1 MKRCPTCNRTFDE
14 RNLSFCIDDGTP
26 LIPVDTD
33 DESTQVSSRVQG
45 GTAGG
50 PSSESSAKNWSAPAY
65 QPPGSSVS
73 PSTVNRRR
81 SSWPWVLAI
90 LGIVLMTI
98 VGIGV
103 AAAILVPRFL
113 RASAHGNRPRESV
126 TTGNRNDSN
135 SNSSPTTSMNENSNA
150 NAKADENANANANAN
165 AEEVLSPPPTDSAS
179 VLTDLRNLEDEWE
192 VANINADKKALE
204 RILADDYVGITDGR
218 PQGKKQYLNDIQR
231 DSTIEKWDF
240 EDLKVDLKGDRATLT
255 GVVKFTVSSNE
266 LSFRFIDKFVW
277 RGGRWQ
283 ATASQLDPVK

>member
-33 DESTQVSSRVQG
+33 DESTVVSPRVQA
-45 GTAGG
+45 GTAVGA
-50 PSSESSAKNWSAPAY
+50 SSESSATNWNAPAY
-65 QPPGSSVS
+65 QPPGASVS
-73 PSTVNRRR
+73 PSNVNRRR
-81 SSWPWVLAI
+81 SSWPWLLAI

-113 RASAHGNRPRESV
+113 RASVHGNRPRESV
-126 TTGNRNDSN
+126 TIGNRNDSN
-135 SNSSPTTSMNENSNA
+135 SNLSPTTNMNENSNA
-150 NAKADENANANANAN
+150 NTKANENANAN

-179 VLTDLRNLEDEWE
+179 VLTDLRNLEDEWK
-192 VANINADKKALE
+192 VANINADKKTLA
-204 RILADDYVGITDGR
+204 RILADDYVGVRDGR
-218 PQGKKQYLNDIQR
+218 PQGKKRVPEDIQR
-231 DSTIEKWDF
+231 DTTIEKWDF

-255 GVVKFTVSSNE
+255 GVVKFTSGSNE
-266 LSFRFIDKFVW
+266 LSYRFIDKFVW